1 MFIAKLF
8 LVAALSS
15 SVLASPITPRNSI
28 KQWEFSG
35 IPPSKDLV
43 WYPCNGDFFCAML
56 DVPLDYL
63 KPKLGR
69 AYIPL
74 AKYPATTMPY
84 KGMALTNPGGPGV
97 SGVQFLEGYAT
108 RLLVP
113 VIGSNYDVVSWDPR
127 GVNNSIPLADCKLS
141 SNLTGSSTAPQLL
154 RRELDKLDGPVLSQ
168 DVFEEYYAQ
177 TQEVAEGCGAAIGGP
192 LDAGPH
198 MTTATV
204 ARDMIS
210 IIDAFQK
217 SHEGKKCGDRGLLN
231 YWGFSYGAFLGQTF
245 ASMFPHRVGK
255 VVLDG
260 VVDAD
265 EWIKYTGRNLINDA
279 DATFSTFFLYCHLA
293 GPSACAFYKGTT
305 PHDIFLRFENIVTQL
320 DPVVA
325 YANNWTNATA
335 IELLLLSMK
344 SILFSNSYEPIFTFP
359 SIAYGLVAVESV
371 LPDLTLE
378 KLDIL
383 EKKLG
388 LNTTA
393 SVSDEILWGEATTCS
408 DVGDVVKGNS
418 LESFQ
423 GKIEEFEQVSF
434 LAGESRVV
442 GSFPCV
448 FWNITSDDRFTGP
461 FGGKTKNPI
470 LFVSN
475 TLDPIT
481 PIYKFVSL
489 LYFSFSPFP

>member
-15 SVLASPITPRNSI
+15 PVLASPLNPRNSTQ
-28 KQWEFSG
+28 QWEFSD

-74 AKYPATTMPY
+74 VKYPATTTPY
-84 KGMALTNPGGPGV
+84 KGIALTNPGGPGN
-97 SGVQFLEGYAT
+97 SGVQFLEGYAI

-127 GVNNSIPLADCKLS
+127 GVNNSVPLADCKLS
-141 SNLTGSSTAPQLL
+141 SSLMGSSTAPQFL
-154 RRELDKLDGPVLSQ
+154 RRDLDRLHGPILSQ

-177 TQEVAEGCGAAIGGP
+177 AQVVAEGCGAAIGGP

-217 SHEGKKCGDRGLLN
+217 SHEGKRCGDRGLLN
-231 YWGFSYGAFLGQTF
+231 YWGFSYGTFLGQTF
-245 ASMFPHRVGK
+245 ASMFPTRVGK

-293 GPSACAFYKGTT
+293 GPTACVFYKGTT

-344 SILFSNSYEPIFTFP
+344 RIFFSNSYEPIFSFP
-359 SIAYGLVAVESV
+359 SIAYELVAIESV

-383 EKKLG
+383 ERKLEWD
-388 LNTTA
+388 TTA
-393 SVSDEILWGEATTCS
+393 SLPDSYLWGGATTCS
-408 DVGDVVKGNS
+408 DVGDVVRGDS

-423 GKIEEFEQVSF
+423 DRMEEFEQVSF

-461 FGGKTKNPI
+461 FGGKTRNPI

-481 PIYKFVSL
+481 PIDKFVSL
-489 LYFSFSPFP
+489 L